1 MKKLLAFLLSM
12 MMAVS
17 LAVPAFA
24 DDPDGPPTD
33 EAVPSASVDEPQ
45 LPDIIG
51 GMDDYWDEDFDW
63 WAEERAYLDS
73 HPGLEEQL
81 RAGAY
86 DYFEEAYGSYYY
98 WDSPEE
104 YMEMLKLTEEEFLEK
119 MVLEQVS
126 LLILAGRRQQAID
139 AQKEAMGGVPGQIGV
154 MVNGQYIRFPDAAP
168 EAANG
173 RTMVPVRALVETL
186 GGEVDYRDGAVRFVI
201 DGREFEFTIGGS
213 TVTVCAAGIPVD
225 TIQMDCATYAKNN
238 RTYVPVRFIGDAL
251 GYEVDWDGEY
261 QTAILLDREAL
272 AADIDKDFT
281 ILNRAQ
287 AAANPALEEGES
299 WSADMEGSLTLTLF
313 DTLNGD
319 QTYTADLAGKT
330 LFNNEAL
337 NASCSVTFS
346 DSTLDALMALMI
358 GAGDFGDE
366 TEENVELMCSILT
379 GLEDMEVIM
388 TREGLAWFHAPIL
401 DELGGQENVWFAADL
416 GAGLDAPMSFETD
429 AATVGSALSAVL
441 SGDSVEEMA
450 ALSEMVG
457 LLDRLYGDNKFTTS
471 GGISTRTIGVD
482 ELIALYGDMGV
493 DPGEIEDEFKDIY
506 KEFSITMKVD
516 SEGGT
521 TVTGAMETAAQLGVP
536 ATRMTVDSTRNARS
550 STMTVE
556 IHVANLGKL
565 ELTLTAGL
573 QAAGEA
579 PRTEP
584 PEGAVIVKMDG
595 SELTEP

>member
-24 DDPDGPPTD
+24 M
-33 EAVPSASVDEPQ
+33 EAVFPITPPADDVIP
-45 LPDIIG
+45 G
-51 GMDDYWDEDFDW
+51 DYWEGDFDW

-86 DYFEEAYGSYYY
+86 DYFEEAYGPYYY

-104 YMEMLKLTEEEFLEK
+104 YMEMLELTEEEFLEQ

-126 LLILAGRRQQAID
+126 LLILAGRHQQAID
-139 AQKEAMGGVPGQIGV
+139 AQKEAMGGVPGQLGV
-154 MVNGQYIRFPDAAP
+154 LVNGAYIRFPNAVP
-168 EAANG
+168 EAVNG
-173 RTMVPVRALVETL
+173 RTMVPVRALVEAL
-186 GGEVDYRDGAVRFVI
+186 GGEVGYQDGAVRFVI
-201 DGREFEFTIGGS
+201 DGREFEFVIGSS

-238 RTYVPVRFIGDAL
+238 RAYVPVRFIGEAL

-272 AADIDKDFT
+272 SADIDKNFT
-281 ILNRAQ
+281 ILNRVQ
-287 AAANPALEEGES
+287 AVSNPALKEGES
-299 WSADMEGSLTLTLF
+299 WSADMKGSLSLTLF

-330 LFNNEAL
+330 LL
-337 NASCSVTFS
+337 NAGAVDASCSVTFS
-346 DSTLDALMALMI
+346 DSALDALMALMI

-366 TEENVELMCSILT
+366 TEENVELMRSVLT

-388 TREGLAWFHAPIL
+388 TREGKVWAHAPIL
-401 DELGGQENVWFAADL
+401 DELGGQENAWFAMDL

-429 AATVGSALSAVL
+429 AATVGFALSAVL

-450 ALSEMVG
+450 ALNETVG
-457 LLDRLYGDNKFTTS
+457 LLDRLYGDDKFTTS

-482 ELIALYGDMGV
+482 ELTALYEDMGV

-506 KEFSITMKVD
+506 KEFSITMEVD

-521 TVTGAMETAAQLGVP
+521 AVTGVMETAAQPGVP
-536 ATRMTVDSTRNARS
+536 AIRMTVDSTRNARS

-584 PEGAVIVKMDG
+584 PEGAVIVEMDG